1 MHFDF
6 TAEHHGFREEV
17 RAFLREKLPADLKS
31 KVDNAISLKRDDI
44 LRWHRI
50 LYEQGWI
57 APNWPKEYGGPG
69 WSIEQRYIF
78 DDELG
83 QYGAPRLITFGINMC
98 GPVIMRFGTEAQ
110 KRHFLP
116 RILSAEDV
124 WCQGYSEP
132 GAGSDLASLKTKAV
146 LEGDHWIVNGSKIWT
161 TSAHMADKVFLLVR
175 TSEEKKKQD
184 GISFLLCDLKQPGV
198 EIRPIHLMDGLHE
211 TNQVFYS
218 DVKVPKENLVGEPGK
233 GWTIAKYLL
242 AHERMSGGSL
252 GQQKKVLA
260 QIKAIAGRDQSS
272 AGRPL
277 LEDRDFRRKLAQAEL
292 ELKSLEAFILR
303 ALSSF
308 SAEKELGAEANVMKL
323 RGSEIHQLLTELRME
338 AMGYYGQPYVLG
350 ALMDG
355 WGNESPIGADYAN
368 GMTPAYLHYRKVSIY
383 SGSNE
388 IQHNIIAKGT
398 LRL

>member
-6 TAEHHGFREEV
+6 TAEHHAFRQEV
-17 RAFLREKLPADLKS
+17 RAFLREKLPPDIKS
-31 KVDNAISLKRDDI
+31 KVDNAVALKRDDI
-44 LRWHRI
+44 IRWHRI
-50 LYEQGWI
+50 LYDQGWI
-57 APNWPKEYGGPG
+57 APNWPKEHGGPG

-83 QYGAPRLITFGINMC
+83 QYGAPRLISFGLNMC

-110 KRHFLP
+110 QRRFLP

-198 EIRPIHLMDGLHE
+198 DIRPIHLLDGLHE

-218 DVKVPKENLVGEPGK
+218 DVRVPAENLVGEPGK

-260 QIKAIAGRDQSS
+260 QIKAIAAGDQTSD
-272 AGRPL
+272 GRPL
-277 LEDRDFRRKLAQAEL
+277 AEDADFRRKLAGVEL

-308 SAEKELGAEANVMKL
+308 SAEKEIGAEANIMKL
-323 RGSEIHQLLTELRME
+323 RGSEIHQRLTELRME

-355 WGNESPIGADYAN
+355 WQNEEPIGWEYAN

>member
-1 MHFDF
+1 
-6 TAEHHGFREEV
+6 
-17 RAFLREKLPADLKS
+17 
-31 KVDNAISLKRDDI
+31 
-44 LRWHRI
+44 
-50 LYEQGWI
+50 
-57 APNWPKEYGGPG
+57 
-69 WSIEQRYIF
+69 
-78 DDELG
+78 
-83 QYGAPRLITFGINMC
+83 MC

-110 KRHFLP
+110 QRRFLP

-146 LEGDHWIVNGSKIWT
+146 LEGDRWIVNGSKIWT

-198 EIRPIHLMDGLHE
+198 DIRPIHLLDGLHE

-218 DVKVPKENLVGEPGK
+218 DVRVPAENLVGEPGK

-260 QIKAIAGRDQSS
+260 QIKAIAAGDQTSD
-272 AGRPL
+272 GRPL
-277 LEDRDFRRKLAQAEL
+277 AEDADFRRKLAGVEL

-308 SAEKELGAEANVMKL
+308 SAEKEIGAEANIMKL
-323 RGSEIHQLLTELRME
+323 RGSEIHQRLTELRME

-355 WGNESPIGADYAN
+355 WQNEEPIGWEYAN